1 MSIPD
6 FVERSRNERP
16 KVTEVPRVPKFPPN
30 VPVLSSKELKAERA
44 EVVLLAQLV

>member
-16 KVTEVPRVPKFPPN
+16 KVTDVPRVPKLPPN
-30 VPVLSSKELKAERA
+30 VPVLEFENPEAERA
-44 EVVLLAQLV
+44 EVI